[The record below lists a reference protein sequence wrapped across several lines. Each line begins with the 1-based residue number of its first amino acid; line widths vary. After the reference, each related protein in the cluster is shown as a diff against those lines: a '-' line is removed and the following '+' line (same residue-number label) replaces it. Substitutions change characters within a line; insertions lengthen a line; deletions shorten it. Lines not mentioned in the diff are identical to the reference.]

1 MPIRKVVISY
11 YDLANVNYFQR
22 KEVQIYLVFF
32 LNLVHFKKYVLI
44 LHGNISA
51 QNKSDIREPIQFH
64 GEFDTNE
71 KLYVVTQP
79 NEMHY

>member
-1 MPIRKVVISY
+1 MLTIS
-11 YDLANVNYFQR
+11 
-22 KEVQIYLVFF
+22 KEKKCRFTLFFF